1 MFALI
6 ARLPQPLKALYL
18 LFLAAF
24 AATLVTFFLGSERA
38 AILASGLLGVVAAL
52 TGLTLVSN
60 VRGAADA
67 LAEGARSYRPMGI
80 DYSRSIMTSPRF
92 TRVFGAA
99 FLVAGV
105 VFAAQAA
112 VQL

>member
-18 LFLAAF
+18 LFIAVF
-24 AATLVTFFLGSERA
+24 AANLVTFFLGSERA

-52 TGLTLVSN
+52 TGLTLVTN

-67 LAEGARSYRPMGI
+67 LAEAARSYRPMGI
-80 DYSRSIMTSPRF
+80 DHSRSIMTSPRF
-92 TRVFGAA
+92 TRMFGAA
-99 FLVAGV
+99 LLVVGV
-105 VFAAQAA
+105 VFVGQAA
-112 VQL
+112 VAL